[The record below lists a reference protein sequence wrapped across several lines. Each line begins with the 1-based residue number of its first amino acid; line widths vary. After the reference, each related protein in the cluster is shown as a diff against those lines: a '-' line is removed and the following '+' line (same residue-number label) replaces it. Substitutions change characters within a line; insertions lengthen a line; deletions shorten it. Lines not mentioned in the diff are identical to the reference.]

1 MSTYSTNLK
10 IELIGT
16 GEQAGTW
23 GVTTDDNFS
32 NVFEQSIVGR
42 VTVPFTDADVTLTA
56 TNSVSSQSFR
66 NVYLNCT
73 GTNTASKNL
82 IVPTINK
89 NYVVQNN
96 TTGGFSIVV
105 KTSAGTGITV
115 PNGKTCT
122 VYADG
127 TNVIQ
132 AFDYLPTATLGSPL
146 ITTSGGTGLSS
157 YTAGDLTYY
166 ASGTALSKLAIGTN
180 GYILKSTGSAPTWVD
195 PTTIIGG
202 AGGSNTQVQYNS
214 SGSLAGSANMVFDG
228 STLTVLNTAYTGTLT
243 GGTGV
248 VNLGS
253 GQLYK
258 DASGLVG
265 IGTSTGGGKLQVA
278 VGTTNISGSA
288 WNNSNFVV
296 GGSSST
302 SGGFGVS
309 YNDTTGTIIASLL
322 PSTAWKDLTIY
333 SNQAIF
339 CTGGVNERMRIDTSG
354 NVGIGTSGPGA
365 RLEVNS
371 NLGTFSATGNSIAIL
386 NNPNSNGQS
395 PLDWVIN
402 GTLRGRIRT
411 DFVGSMNFVIN
422 GGNYSFFTG
431 GDSGVGTEVMRIDY
445 AGNVGIGTSSPAQKL
460 DMYGATAK
468 FSNGS
473 YIGYLGAGTL
483 LVGSGTATDFTLRSD
498 NVLSFGTGGPYERM
512 RIDSSGNVGI
522 GVTTI
527 ATPSSSRR
535 GLQVSNS
542 TLGGALYLSS
552 DSTEANNP
560 RVFGAGTTQYDL
572 GLAAGGSTGYINYY
586 TNGTERMRIDSS
598 GNVGIGVTPS
608 AWASG
613 WTALQINGNGLGV
626 YAVANQTGF
635 VQNHYFDG
643 SGWKYTTNNVA
654 ARFTV
659 DTGGYS
665 WQAAPTGIAGSTVAF
680 TQVLSQ
686 GGVGKTLAL
695 EAAGSV
701 NGVGITFPATQSA
714 SSDANTL
721 DDYEEGTWTPTMT
734 EATYTYSQRVGTY
747 VKIGS
752 LVYANCFL
760 SFTGFSGATGLTVNM
775 TGLPFAGANG
785 LATYTLQA
793 ANIDNL
799 TSDLQQVGFQVVPGG
814 TNATMIGGIGKTG
827 SHFGIPSND
836 LSVNTNVRVNYI
848 YHTDF

>member
-73 GTNTASKNL
+73 GTNTASRNL

-96 TTGGFSIVV
+96 TTGGFNIVV
-105 KTSAGTGITV
+105 KTTAGTGITV
-115 PNGKTCT
+115 PNGKTCI

-354 NVGIGTSGPGA
+354 NVGIGTSSPTSKFSVVA
-365 RLEVNS
+365 TNAPS
-371 NLGTFSATGNSIAIL
+371 PTLGTASGGFSL
-386 NNPNSNGQS
+386 
-395 PLDWVIN
+395 L
-402 GTLRGRIRT
+402 
-411 DFVGSMNFVIN
+411 
-422 GGNYSFFTG
+422 GGG
-431 GDSGVGTEVMRIDY
+431 GLYGAYAGVSDSGNTWIQAMRNNTATAYDLLLQPSG
-445 AGNVGIGTSSPAQKL
+445 GNVGIGTSSPAYKL
-460 DMYGATAK
+460 DVATIAVATSQSGGVRFGANDQY
-468 FSNGS
+468 SLR
-473 YIGYLGAGTL
+473 LGQYTT
-483 LVGSGTATDFTLRSD
+483 VG
-498 NVLSFGTGGPYERM
+498 GGPYVQIMGPKDGNAWMTFNLGTTDQERM

-522 GVTTI
+522 GVTSPKAWLSTGGG
-527 ATPSSSRR
+527 AST
-535 GLQVSNS
+535 GTSNS
-542 TLGGALYLSS
+542 YRLYDDGASKT
-552 DSTEANNP
+552 DSANNSYGLGFLNASG
-560 RVFGAGTTQYDL
+560 VFSYTAGTS
-572 GLAAGGSTGYINYY
+572 GIHAFY
-586 TNGTERMRIDSS
+586 TANTERMRIDSS
-598 GNVGIGVTPS
+598 GNVGIGVIPS